1 MYIIYVS
8 VLCNKINIETQYV
21 YTYVLGGGR
30 YWGEADA
37 NILGGGRYKI
47 DHFHRA
53 FSSASQLIFRKALL
67 VHKTS

>member
-1 MYIIYVS
+1 MYI
-8 VLCNKINIETQYV
+8 LA
-21 YTYVLGGGR
+21 
-30 YWGEADA
+30 YWGEVDTGGRQILTYWGEVDA